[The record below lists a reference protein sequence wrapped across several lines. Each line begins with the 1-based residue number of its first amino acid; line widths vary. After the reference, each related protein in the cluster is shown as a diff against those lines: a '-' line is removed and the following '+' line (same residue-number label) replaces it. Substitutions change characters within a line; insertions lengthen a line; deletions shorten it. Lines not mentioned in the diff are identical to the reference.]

1 MYTQHKPARFVFAV
15 AAIAALAAG
24 GTAFTSSNTF
34 ASGATKPLTGYGST
48 NVSGATVNSMA
59 YTLNGAG
66 DNVNSVT
73 LVLAGDTTGS
83 AVSIGFNAGTTTSCG
98 TGAFTTGTPGSTSY
112 TCDNGGSNF
121 VRSTAGLTSTAV
133 VVN

>member
-1 MYTQHKPARFVFAV
+1 MHKHARFIFA
-15 AAIAALAAG
+15 AASIAALAAG
-24 GTAFTSSNTF
+24 GSAFTASNTQP
-34 ASGATKPLTGYGST
+34 ASQVVGYGST
-48 NVSGATVNSMA
+48 TISGATVSSMA
-59 YTLNGAG
+59 YNLNSAG

-83 AVSIGFNAGTTTSCG
+83 VVSIGFNGGALTSCG
-98 TGAFTTGTPGSTSY
+98 TGTVATDTTY

-121 VRSTAGLTSTAV
+121 ARTTAGLTSPAV

>member
-1 MYTQHKPARFVFAV
+1 MHKHARFIFA
-15 AAIAALAAG
+15 AASIAALAAG
-24 GTAFTSSNTF
+24 GSAFTASNTQP
-34 ASGATKPLTGYGST
+34 ASQVVGYGST
-48 NVSGATVNSMA
+48 TISGATVSSMA
-59 YTLNGAG
+59 YNLNSAG

-83 AVSIGFNAGTTTSCG
+83 VVSIGFNGGALTSCG
-98 TGAFTTGTPGSTSY
+98 TGTVATDTTY

-121 VRSTAGLTSTAV
+121 ARTTAGLTSTAV

>member
-1 MYTQHKPARFVFAV
+1 MRKSARTVLAV
-15 AAIAALAAG
+15 AGIAAFAAG
-24 GTAFTSSNTF
+24 GSAFTASNTQ
-34 ASGATKPLTGYGST
+34 ATTQVVGYGST
-48 NVSGATVNSMA
+48 TISGATVNSMA
-59 YTLNGAG
+59 YNLNPAG

-83 AVSIGFNAGTTTSCG
+83 SVSIGFNGGTLTSCG
-98 TGAFTTGTPGSTSY
+98 TGAFTTVTTY
-112 TCDNGGSNF
+112 TCDNGGASF